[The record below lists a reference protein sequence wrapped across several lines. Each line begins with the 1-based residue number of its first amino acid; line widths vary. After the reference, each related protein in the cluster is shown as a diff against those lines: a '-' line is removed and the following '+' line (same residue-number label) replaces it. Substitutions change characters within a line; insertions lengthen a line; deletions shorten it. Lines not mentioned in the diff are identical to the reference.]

1 MRASSA
7 DSSKTYLAEVV
18 EYLIELGQ
26 VPRRLVGQLS
36 QDGLV
41 GDGLDA
47 RVAGQVDLLDR
58 GRDPSIVLLQ
68 DLAQARIVQLGK
80 VLRSHATGGGCKL
93 LIVGGQ
99 RRCLEFNWHPSRY
112 LELVNFVLKGRK
124 GLTERLQDLHLP
136 PGLGEHGG
144 LLVLFRRR

>member
-7 DSSKTYLAEVV
+7 DSSKPYLAEVV

-58 GRDPSIVLLQ
+58 GRDPSVVLLQ

-80 VLRSHATGGGCKL
+80 VL
-93 LIVGGQ
+93 
-99 RRCLEFNWHPSRY
+99 
-112 LELVNFVLKGRK
+112 
-124 GLTERLQDLHLP
+124 
-136 PGLGEHGG
+136 
-144 LLVLFRRR
+144 